1 MRQSFDF
8 VVVAANHVVVVDQGV
23 DDGFFGRF
31 DSGGEEWVHQVVR
44 HGLDGASRWLG
55 VGGMRVGGGEGE
67 EEIAGAVAG
76 NAAGAG
82 KTERSTAGQ
91 TFQLMREKRRI
102 GCDHNDDGTRFLFV
116 NGAWNFLADFESTN
130 R

>member
-1 MRQSFDF
+1 DF
-8 VVVAANHVVVVDQGV
+8 VVVAANHVVVVNQGV
-23 DDGFFGRF
+23 DNGFLGRF
-31 DSGGEEWVHQVVR
+31 DSGGEKWVHQVVR

-91 TFQLMREKRRI
+91 TFQLMRQKGRI
-102 GCDHNDDGTRFLFV
+102 SRNHDDDGAGFLFV
-116 NGAWNFLADFESTN
+116 NGPRKFPADFDSTN